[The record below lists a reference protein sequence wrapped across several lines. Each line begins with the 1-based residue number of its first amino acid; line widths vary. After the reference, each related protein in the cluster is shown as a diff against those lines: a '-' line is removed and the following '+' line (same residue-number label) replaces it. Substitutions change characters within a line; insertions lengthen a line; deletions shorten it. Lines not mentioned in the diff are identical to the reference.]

1 MTKAAV
7 LQTLNDQ
14 ATTILRERIISGQLP
29 PGSRV
34 LEIELADELGISRGT
49 LRAALQQL
57 SFEGL
62 VVQKRFRSTFVA
74 SLTANDAYE
83 VYTMRNTLEAMA
95 SRAVAAR
102 VTDRVRKEISQAIT
116 DIRAAVNA
124 KNRVAVVNADY
135 AFHWCIVDLSGHS
148 RLQAAY
154 GLIEAQTRLFLR
166 ITSTLDYDLTDIL
179 RVHQELV
186 DAILSGDAER
196 AELLARDHNTPD
208 GAKMV
213 EMLKQMEELELSPP
227 LVRPIRRGT
236 APF

>member
-1 MTKAAV
+1 LTKAAV

-14 ATTILRERIISGQLP
+14 ATTILRERIISGELP
-29 PGSRV
+29 PGSRI

-74 SLTANDAYE
+74 SLTANDAFE
-83 VYTMRNTLEAMA
+83 IYTMRNTLEAMA

-102 VTDRVRKEISQAIT
+102 VTDRARAGLSKAIT
-116 DIRAAVNA
+116 DMRAAVRD
-124 KNRVAVVNADY
+124 KSRVAVVNADY
-135 AFHWCIVDLSGHS
+135 AFHRCIVDLSGHT

-154 GLIEAQTRLFLR
+154 GLIDAQTRLFLR
-166 ITSTLDYDLTDIL
+166 ITSTLDYDLTNIL
-179 RVHQELV
+179 GIHQELLE
-186 DAILSGDAER
+186 AILSGDAER

-208 GAKMV
+208 GAKMT
-213 EMLKQMEELELSPP
+213 ETLKQMEEAGS
-227 LVRPIRRGT
+227 
-236 APF
+236 

>member
-1 MTKAAV
+1 MTQAAV

-14 ATTILRERIISGQLP
+14 ATTILRERIISGALP

-95 SRAVAAR
+95 SRAVAGR
-102 VTDRVRKEISQAIT
+102 VTDRVRKEISQAIA
-116 DIRAAVNA
+116 DMRGAVKA
-124 KNRVAVVNADY
+124 KNRAGVVQADY
-135 AFHWCIVDLSGHS
+135 QFHRCIVDLSGHS

-166 ITSTLDYDLTDIL
+166 ITATLDYDLTDTL
-179 RVHQELV
+179 RIHQDLV

-196 AELLARDHNTPD
+196 AELLARDHNTQD
-208 GAKMV
+208 GTKMV
-213 EMLKQMEELELSPP
+213 DMLKQMEEAGS
-227 LVRPIRRGT
+227 
-236 APF
+236 